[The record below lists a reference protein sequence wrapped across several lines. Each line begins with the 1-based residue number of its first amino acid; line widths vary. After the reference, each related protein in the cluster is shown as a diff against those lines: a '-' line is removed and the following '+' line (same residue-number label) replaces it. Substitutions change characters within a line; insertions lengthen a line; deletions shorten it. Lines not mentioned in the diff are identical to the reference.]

1 MKTPKMHFSKKYLSF
16 KQWTNKKYSVF
27 NSLKLVVRISA
38 LSATYSLVL
47 MPTATF
53 SQSDT
58 VSISKNV
65 DIEEVEIGGQKRATT
80 YSEITRAVLVI
91 TKDDLGA
98 VPAST
103 LSDLLKHIAGVD
115 VRQRGGHGVQADIM
129 LRGGTFDQVLVL
141 LNGVNVTDPQTG
153 HHNLNIPI
161 DFDAIDRIEILHGPG
176 ARIYGQGAFS
186 GTINIITIPSKI
198 NETDASIE
206 LGEYGLLKTST
217 TVNLSKKNFDS
228 KFAFSTAKSNGF
240 STNTDFSS
248 VNIFSHNQ
256 VSLKKAQIN
265 IQGGVQDKGFGAQ
278 SFYTPRYPNQY
289 EKTSTL
295 FASESISLGYGKTT
309 INQTAYYRKHF
320 DRFELF
326 RRNSPAWYTNHNF
339 HTTNVLGFS
348 IAASQF
354 YGFGKLRLGSEF
366 RREAILSTNL
376 GEPLSTPVKIAGVDS
391 TMYTKGTS
399 RNWANLFA
407 ENTFYLGKFSLS
419 AGGMVSFR
427 RATEYN
433 FAWGA
438 DFGYDM
444 PFGIKSFASVNSTFR
459 YPTFTDLYYTGPTN
473 QGNPNLNP
481 ERATTY
487 ELGIKQQS
495 SQAVVSLLGFYRVG
509 NDIID
514 WVKFA
519 PDQVKWTTANHKN
532 INSLGFEGSLYYS
545 FGQNN
550 PYITSISLNY
560 SFTETVRQSGEAISY
575 YALDFLRHKVTAT
588 ANHKIFK
595 HFTLNW
601 SIVLQNRAGN
611 FTEYPSNIEKPY
623 APFAIANIKLIGN
636 LRNTEVWLNAHN
648 VTNVEYFDLGNV
660 TQPGRWLSIGVNIS
674 IN

>member
-1 MKTPKMHFSKKYLSF
+1 MKTLMMQLSKKYLSF

-27 NSLKLVVRISA
+27 NSLKLVVKISA

-91 TKDDLGA
+91 SKDDLGA

-186 GTINIITIPSKI
+186 GTINIITIPTNS
-198 NETDASIE
+198 NEIDASIE
-206 LGEYGLLKTST
+206 VGEYGLLKTST
-217 TVNLSKKNFDS
+217 TANLSLKSVAS

-240 STNTDFSS
+240 SSNTDFSAI
-248 VNIFSHNQ
+248 NIFSHNQ
-256 VSLKKAQIN
+256 VKLKKGQLN
-265 IQGGVQDKGFGAQ
+265 IQAGVQDKGFGAQ
-278 SFYTPRYPNQY
+278 SFYTPRYPDQY

-326 RRNSPAWYTNHNF
+326 RRNSPTWYTSHNF
-339 HTTNVLGFS
+339 HTTDVFGFS
-348 IAASQF
+348 FGVSQF

-376 GEPLSTPVKIAGVDS
+376 GELLSTPVKIAGVDS
-391 TMYTKGTS
+391 TKYTKGTS

-407 ENTFYLGKFSLS
+407 ENTFYLGKFSIS

-427 RATEYN
+427 SANEHN
-433 FAWGA
+433 FAWGT
-438 DFGYDM
+438 DFGYEM

-473 QGNPNLNP
+473 QGNPNLNA
-481 ERATTY
+481 EKATTF
-487 ELGIKQQS
+487 ELGVKHQS
-495 SQAVVSLLGFYRVG
+495 KIAVVSLLGFYRAG

-519 PDQVKWTTANHKN
+519 PDQVKWTTVNHKN
-532 INSLGFEGSLYYS
+532 INSLGFEGSMYYS
-545 FGQNN
+545 FEPSNSF
-550 PYITSISLNY
+550 ISSLSISY
-560 SFTETVRQSGEAISY
+560 SYTKSLRESGEAISY
-575 YALDFLRHKVTAT
+575 YALDFLKHKFTAS
-588 ANHKIFK
+588 ANHKILKQITF
-595 HFTLNW
+595 NW
-601 SIVLQNRAGN
+601 SVVFQDRAGN

-623 APFAIANIKLIGN
+623 APFAIANLKLIWN
-636 LRNTEVWLNAHN
+636 LRTTEVWLNAQN
-648 VTNVEYFDLGNV
+648 ATNVKYFDLGNV
-660 TQPGRWLSIGVNIS
+660 TQPGRWVSIG
-674 IN
+674 INFTFN